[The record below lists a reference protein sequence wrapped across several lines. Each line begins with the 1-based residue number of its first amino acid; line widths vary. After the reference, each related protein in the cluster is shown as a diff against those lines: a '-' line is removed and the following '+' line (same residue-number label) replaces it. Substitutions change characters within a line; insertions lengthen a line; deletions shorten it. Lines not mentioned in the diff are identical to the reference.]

1 MAVDGCGVRELDG
14 VGPLSSLS
22 SEIVSN
28 FEGSSI
34 GERKNKTYWKNNYKY
49 KIDLKVI
56 NSFVIIKTVY

>member
-34 GERKNKTYWKNNYKY
+34 GERKIKLIYWKDNYKY

-56 NSFVIIKTVY
+56 K

>member
-34 GERKNKTYWKNNYKY
+34 GESLKSVSIYFTTLTNNSY
-49 KIDLKVI
+49 
-56 NSFVIIKTVY
+56 